1 MNILFFFANRKFQ
14 TSHYLP
20 FRNFIWQV
28 QRFRIS
34 VDISREHKTFLQ
46 VKSRFNDEIRQI
58 KSRGNFF
65 DRRSRV
71 IVVKSLLKS
80 GY

>member
-1 MNILFFFANRKFQ
+1 MQ
-14 TSHYLP
+14 H
-20 FRNFIWQV
+20 
-28 QRFRIS
+28 FRIS

-58 KSRGNFF
+58 KSQGNFF

-71 IVVKSLLKS
+71 IVVKSILKL